1 MLTTLGTPFSP
12 LDPVSIDE
20 TPLFF
25 PFAALCVYVFTS
37 NLGLRAHH
45 PRNFVLTVS
54 SDAKQLQVFAL
65 SCRNIMDGVDKFNM
79 KLSTLR
85 NKIAESATSAGKL
98 KASVRSKRENAFK
111 MAVDEAKTSFTAVAD
126 DFEAMLDSW
135 FDD

>member
-1 MLTTLGTPFSP
+1 
-12 LDPVSIDE
+12 V
-20 TPLFF
+20 
-25 PFAALCVYVFTS
+25 AAL
-37 NLGLRAHH
+37 GLSERADADN
-45 PRNFVLTVS
+45 RARILS